1 MDGWM
6 DGKNN
11 FINSLWESNYIFL
24 SEQPYQKPRFAFQ
37 AKVND
42 SDSDA
47 GSKLKNRT
55 SGSES
60 ETEESDDDKKPK
72 RRGRPRARKNNVEG
86 FTDAEIRRLGF
97 LFHFHFILS

>member
-1 MDGWM
+1 MNGW
-6 DGKNN
+6 KNN

-97 LFHFHFILS
+97 FFHFNFILS